1 MKMEAHH
8 AHTKNARRDRC
19 PVGFMAKTKDW
30 MDRLSPQAKAEIL
43 GSVIHELE
51 CATGKN
57 YKAYMKLPR
66 KWRKLAE
73 AAMRD
78 CSIDSSELL
87 PADMK
92 LLQQWLKG
100 EKG

>member
-1 MKMEAHH
+1 M
-8 AHTKNARRDRC
+8 RDRQELQSLHEIA
-19 PVGFMAKTKDW
+19 PEMA
-30 MDRLSPQAKAEIL
+30 Q
-43 GSVIHELE
+43 
-51 CATGKN
+51 
-57 YKAYMKLPR
+57 
-66 KWRKLAE
+66 LAE